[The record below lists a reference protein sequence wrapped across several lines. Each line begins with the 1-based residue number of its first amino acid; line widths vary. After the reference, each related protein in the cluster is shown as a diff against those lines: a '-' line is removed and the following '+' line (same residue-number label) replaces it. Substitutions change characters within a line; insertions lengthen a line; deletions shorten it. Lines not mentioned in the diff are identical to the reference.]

1 MAVVDGID
9 SRNDMG
15 DALEII
21 KNFHK
26 PRFIRR
32 SEDISFIFDN
42 DGVGIRKGDFLW
54 VFGAGR
60 KHHDKRCESENTKK
74 EIGKYSSPFG
84 HGRDIARAIDDMRD
98 SAACVIKPSCGAR
111 EVVSR
116 NRDSAMGTTASV
128 VMTAESASVE
138 TSAVKASS

>member
-1 MAVVDGID
+1 
-9 SRNDMG
+9 MG
-15 DALEII
+15 DVFEII

-32 SEDISFIFDN
+32 SEYVGFIFDN
-42 DGVGIRKGDFLW
+42 DGVVIRKGDLLW

-60 KHHDKRCESENTKK
+60 NHHEKRRDGENAKK
-74 EIGKYSSPFG
+74 EKRKHSSAFR
-84 HGRDIARAIDDMRD
+84 HGRDIAGAIDDMRD

-116 NRDSAMGTTASV
+116 NRDSAMGATASV

>member
-1 MAVVDGID
+1 
-9 SRNDMG
+9 MG

-32 SEDISFIFDN
+32 SEDIGFIFDN
-42 DGVGIRKGDFLW
+42 DGVVIRKDDLFR

-74 EIGKYSSPFG
+74 EKGKDSSPFG
-84 HGRDIARAIDDMRD
+84 HGRDIARAIDDVRD
-98 SAACVIKPSCGAR
+98 SAACVIKPSCGSR
-111 EVVSR
+111 EMMSG
-116 NRDSAMGTTASV
+116 NRDSAMGTTASI
-128 VMTAESASVE
+128 MMAAESASVE
-138 TSAVKASS
+138 ASSVKASY